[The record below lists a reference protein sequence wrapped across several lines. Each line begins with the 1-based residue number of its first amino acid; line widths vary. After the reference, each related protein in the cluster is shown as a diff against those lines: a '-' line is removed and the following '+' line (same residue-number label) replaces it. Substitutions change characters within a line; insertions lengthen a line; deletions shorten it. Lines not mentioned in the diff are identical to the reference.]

1 MKITLYHNPHC
12 SKSREALK
20 ILQENGI
27 EVSIIDYLKTPLT
40 LSELE
45 SIAQK
50 LNMHP
55 RQFMRTNETVYKTEE
70 LANTTLTNIDLFQA
84 IINHPRLLERPIA
97 VSQNSAAVGRPP
109 ENVLAL
115 L

>member
-27 EVSIIDYLKTPLT
+27 EVSIIDYLKTPLS

-55 RQFMRTNETVYKTEE
+55 RQFMRTNEAVYKTEE